1 MKPMTTSR
9 LRAVAAGFTLL
20 EVLIAIVVVAFG
32 LLGLA
37 GLQVFALRNNVSA
50 AQRVTASA
58 LTADIVDR
66 MKANYLGV
74 VAGNYDVPATSG
86 YAGPA
91 VSTCATKNGVC
102 SPANLATT
110 DLFEWQQRVAAT
122 LPGGA
127 GRVCVD
133 TTPQVPDPDVG
144 TGTPTP
150 DANHGCNGTGINSY
164 VVKIWWYDE
173 RGQGTGTGTLKYMY
187 TTFNP

>member
-1 MKPMTTSR
+1 MKSMTTSR

-66 MKANYLGV
+66 MKANYEGV
-74 VAGNYDVPATSG
+74 VAGNYNGTTGAAYT
-86 YAGPA
+86 GPA
-91 VSTCATKNGVC
+91 VSTCSELNGAC

-110 DLFEWQQRVAAT
+110 DLFQWQQRVAAT
-122 LPGGA
+122 LPGGT
-127 GRVCVD
+127 GIVCVD
-133 TTPQVPDPDVG
+133 TTPALPDPDVG
-144 TGTPTP
+144 GGVSSPASP
-150 DANHGCNGTGINSY
+150 GCNNTGVNSY
-164 VVKIWWYDE
+164 VVKVWWYDE
-173 RGQGTGTGTLKYMY
+173 RGQGTGTGTLKYVY

>member
-1 MKPMTTSR
+1 MKSMMTSR
-9 LRAVAAGFTLL
+9 LRETAAGFTLL

-37 GLQVFALRNNVSA
+37 GLQVFALRNNASA
-50 AQRVTASA
+50 AQRVTASN
-58 LTADIVDR
+58 LTVDIVDR

-74 VAGNYDVPATSG
+74 VAGNYNGPTAAA

-91 VSTCATKNGVC
+91 VSTCASKGGAC
-102 SPANLATT
+102 SAANLATT

-122 LPGGA
+122 LPGGV

-133 TTPQVPDPDVG
+133 SAPSTANTPAG
-144 TGTPTP
+144 S
-150 DANHGCNGTGINSY
+150 AGCNGLGINGY

-173 RGQGTGTGTLKYMY
+173 RGRGTGTGTLKNVY
-187 TTFNP
+187 TIFNP

>member
-1 MKPMTTSR
+1 MTTSR

-50 AQRVTASA
+50 AQRVAASA
-58 LTADIVDR
+58 LTSDIVDR
-66 MKANYLGV
+66 MKANYQGV
-74 VAGNYDVPATSG
+74 VSGLYNAPVAAG

-91 VSTCATKNGVC
+91 VSTCADKNGTC
-102 SPANLATT
+102 TPANLATT
-110 DLFEWQQRVAAT
+110 DLFEWQQRIAAS
-122 LPGGA
+122 LPGGV

-133 TTPQVPDPDVG
+133 TTPKVPDPELAAPG
-144 TGTPTP
+144 IPSP
-150 DANHGCNGTGINSY
+150 DANHGCNGTGVNSY

-173 RGQGTGTGTLKYMY
+173 RGQGTGTGERKYIY
-187 TTFNP
+187 TIFNP